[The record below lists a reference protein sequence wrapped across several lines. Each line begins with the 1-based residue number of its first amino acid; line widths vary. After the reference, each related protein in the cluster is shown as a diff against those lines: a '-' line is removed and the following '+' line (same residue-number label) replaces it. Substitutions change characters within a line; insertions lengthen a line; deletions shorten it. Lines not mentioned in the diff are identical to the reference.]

1 MTLLGELAVQEPQ
14 LRVVDVDGRRA
25 LETVRGLTATAAIA
39 KLRFGPGQTCE
50 PVARLIETA
59 VAKAEGA
66 GVRPDQLVVIGG
78 AVERAEDIVRV
89 RRKAHGK
96 ADWISSP
103 TSRVRVELRP
113 AGLVASLP
121 DRGLEEDA
129 ESEPPDVESAPVA
142 DSNDPR
148 VEEIRSALFDVMDP
162 DLGVNIVDLGFVRAI
177 ALEGNT
183 AIITMTLT
191 SPACPLSGV
200 MEDQIR
206 TRLLDEGR
214 LVEDFRVDWVWVPA
228 WKPSDITEEGR
239 WELTTIGFSF

>member
-25 LETVRGLTATAAIA
+25 LDTVRGLTASAAIA

-50 PVARLIETA
+50 LVARLIEKA
-59 VAKAEGA
+59 VARAEGA
-66 GVRPDQLVVIGG
+66 GVGPDQLVVIGG
-78 AVERAEDIVRV
+78 EVERAEDIVRV

-103 TSRVRVELRP
+103 TSRVRIELRP
-113 AGLVASLP
+113 AGLVNSLP
-121 DRGLEEDA
+121 ELAVEE
-129 ESEPPDVESAPVA
+129 ETELTPPDLAPA
-142 DSNDPR
+142 ATDSDDPR
-148 VEEIRSALFDVMDP
+148 VDEIRSALFDVMDP

-177 ALEGNT
+177 AIEGEK

-206 TRLLDEGR
+206 ERLLDEGH
-214 LVEDFRVDWVWVPA
+214 LVDDFRVDWVWVPA
-228 WKPSDITEEGR
+228 WRPSNISEEGR

>member
-1 MTLLGELAVQEPQ
+1 MAQRLEP
-14 LRVVDVDGRRA
+14 
-25 LETVRGLTATAAIA
+25 
-39 KLRFGPGQTCE
+39 
-50 PVARLIETA
+50 
-59 VAKAEGA
+59 
-66 GVRPDQLVVIGG
+66 
-78 AVERAEDIVRV
+78 
-89 RRKAHGK
+89 
-96 ADWISSP
+96 
-103 TSRVRVELRP
+103 
-113 AGLVASLP
+113 SLP

-129 ESEPPDVESAPVA
+129 ESETPDVESAPVA